1 MTSPRLPG
9 APAPSALASTAPL
22 HLLTSLTH
30 GPVQDLG
37 FGPRPPGAQ
46 RWCHAACPALLTTS
60 SRPAPLPR
68 VSTWGVFQAALAL
81 FSPDSL
87 FRCTLS
93 RLVRSLSI
101 CWRISKSLLQSVI
114 SPSFGP
120 FSHSMNCFYSDIW
133 GPPSSMLAVQHF
145 PDRIHYLSLQISSP
159 MGTLI
164 PGNDTPVFHA
174 LPFLLT
180 DLLLMQHLGVWL
192 NVTCFREAFLE
203 PLRPPSS
210 YILFRNSCPSCNY
223 ILICYLFHVISSPE
237 LGASRTG
244 TVTTAHSAPSATAQ
258 SGSNTYLV
266 NKRLQGCACV
276 TGMLL
281 IHHILNLFILNSY
294 ASLW

>member
-87 FRCTLS
+87 FRCTSS

-192 NVTCFREAFLE
+192 NVTCSERPSWSLSDHPLVIYSFGIVVPVVITYLFVICFMLFPPLNSE
-203 PLRPPSS
+203 PLGQG
-210 YILFRNSCPSCNY
+210 LLQQ
-223 ILICYLFHVISSPE
+223 LIVH
-237 LGASRTG
+237 
-244 TVTTAHSAPSATAQ
+244 
-258 SGSNTYLV
+258 
-266 NKRLQGCACV
+266 LQQRHNLDL
-276 TGMLL
+276 TL
-281 IHHILNLFILNSY
+281 I
-294 ASLW
+294 W